1 MSRVGAGGVSGVLS
15 TIGAANVPREAGQ
28 EVIVRDA
35 HGRVLSVL
43 RPVGSA
49 GPLNQTHR
57 TADEIP
63 DS

>member
-1 MSRVGAGGVSGVLS
+1 VLS
-15 TIGAANVPREAGQ
+15 IIGAANAPREAGQ

-43 RPVGSA
+43 RPVGTVA
-49 GPLNQTHR
+49 PLNQSHR
-57 TADEIP
+57 AADEIP